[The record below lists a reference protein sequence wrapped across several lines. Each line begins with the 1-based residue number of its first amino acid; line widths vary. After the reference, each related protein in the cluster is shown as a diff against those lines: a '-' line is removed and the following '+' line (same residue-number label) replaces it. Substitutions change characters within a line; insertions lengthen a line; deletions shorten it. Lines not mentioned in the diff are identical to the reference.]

1 MVEFKNLKVMP
12 MSNQINKDRSL
23 EIIFPKL
30 SHFWMD
36 SGLLGLYEIAKKENP
51 SEMGVEMHLTDEGL
65 TFKGT
70 EDNLTELF
78 NKSYKSLLDQY
89 YNKST
94 EKQRQSNEGFYYDSK
109 EDKFVRF
116 PKVKSMGVAGLIF
129 SKPPRMTAKQ
139 VKYDVIEL
147 NEAGKKT
154 NKKVLPPEYSH
165 LQDRFDSFLSETGL
179 KISAN
184 NLLIDGPNAIQP
196 QVEIKVKKGKERGKC
211 FICGEAS
218 HLLTDIGGT
227 VYPMITGSSGVL
239 SFNSNGGSPEKVCW
253 KCGFLGKFVPVNGFY
268 VYNNESYNIYF
279 PYSSSLIKMSE
290 VYDSFQAENGII
302 VEDPNLLNN
311 FKNSLGVLF
320 QHPFEQFFTFL
331 YSLYLTF
338 LRKNVTDEGVNEL
351 DLGKLYDVFISKAP
365 LEFYTIN
372 TTSLGDTQMGK
383 MIWPFNNSVFIFRL
397 FENVEKNKI
406 SIKEVMTSLIDRDQ
420 KKYENK
426 TMMRNKVCERILKK
440 SSVVEL
446 IEQHAFHINKS
457 KKQYI
462 KPIHDFVI
470 EYEKILKEGNDKLD
484 QAIIDTAVSLGKT
497 IGFSVAS
504 AGRKGKGDLFR
515 LRKTRKPEDFLNEV
529 NRIQIKYGTLI
540 TSELYGKGQEFENN
554 FQEFKQFCMIAALNT
569 FNSKSQN

>member
-1 MVEFKNLKVMP
+1 MP
-12 MSNQINKDRSL
+12 NQTNKDRSL

-36 SGLLGLYEIAKKENP
+36 SGLIGLYKIAKEENP
-51 SEMGVEMHLTDEGL
+51 SEMEVEMHLTDEGL

-70 EDNLTELF
+70 EDNLTALF
-78 NKSYKSLLDQY
+78 NKSYESLLDQY

-94 EKQRQSNEGFYYDSK
+94 EKQKQNNEGFYYDSK

-139 VKYDVIEL
+139 VKYDVIEV
-147 NEAGKKT
+147 NEAGKKIK
-154 NKKVLPPEYSH
+154 KKVLPPEYSH
-165 LQDRFDSFLSETGL
+165 LQDRFDSFLSETGI

-218 HLLTDIGGT
+218 HSLTDIGGT

-253 KCGFLGKFVPVNGFY
+253 KCGFIGKFVPVNGFY
-268 VYNNESYNIYF
+268 AYNNEGYNLYF
-279 PYSSSLIKMSE
+279 PYSSSLVKMSE
-290 VYDSFQAENGII
+290 VYASFEAEMI
-302 VEDPNLLNN
+302 EDPNLVIN
-311 FKNSLGVLF
+311 FKNNLGVF
-320 QHPFEQFFTFL
+320 FHHPFEQFFTFL

-338 LRKNVTDEGVNEL
+338 LRKNVTDESVNEL
-351 DLGKLYDVFISKAP
+351 DLGKLYGVFISEAP

-397 FENVEKNKI
+397 FENIEKNKI
-406 SIKEVMTSLIDRDQ
+406 SIKEVMTSLIDHDQ

-470 EYEKILKEGNDKLD
+470 EYEKILKEGNDKVD

-515 LRKTRKPEDFLNEV
+515 LRKTRKPEDFLNEI
-529 NRIQIKYGTLI
+529 NRIQIKYGALI

-569 FNSKSQN
+569 FNAKSQN